1 MQSGPQRDLG
11 MEKTDNGESDWETG
25 QAGAQCHSWELTTQR
40 HGDGKASAHNLAQ
53 FQKRHALLRPFCSKL
68 WKDIVDMTLKRV
80 LIFTKA
86 LMEMFTC
93 EYKQESF
100 LIHTQQCPLCHKY
113 TCFSALKRNF
123 SKNQQFLPIIWAI
136 QMSFETLRC
145 FSLNCHETICQVY
158 HTETKLSG
166 RFQCK

>member
-1 MQSGPQRDLG
+1 MSQLG
-11 MEKTDNGESDWETG
+11 TDNT
-25 QAGAQCHSWELTTQR
+25 ASWGRQSECP
-40 HGDGKASAHNLAQ
+40 Q
-53 FQKRHALLRPFCSKL
+53 FGSIQKGHAPLRPFCSKL

-158 HTETKLSG
+158 HIETKLSG